1 MKQTK
6 FLLGACL
13 ALTLA
18 GCSDEVG
25 ITADQLPVSGDE
37 ITFGAAAGQFTEPTK
52 RTTYG
57 FVGNENYSNYQKL
70 AIKWVAG
77 KDQVRVY
84 CPNPSEQQWAD
95 YTVMAGT
102 SGTASDFYLQRTN
115 ENAQGV
121 RWGNDLNAEHEFY
134 SFYPLKTSNGAEISG
149 LQSDTKVRA
158 TIPTAQLSGKVTSN
172 TDPEHGRT
180 WYVVEP
186 DMSYAM
192 MVGTGTWTPGNSK
205 NITLN
210 YKPIVTVLD
219 IYVNGPDVNDA
230 AEVNYTVTG
239 VGVRSASQ
247 PIVGTFEY
255 DLAAEAG
262 SEFTYLTPESGEQ
275 DDNWA
280 YVEVAGMDG
289 SGNGQKLNPG
299 EGMNVKFFLLPQDI
313 KPNELTVYVFLSNG
327 SVLSQPLSADKNPG
341 SATPI
346 AKGEIVKVLTPKV
359 KPAETS
365 NWMSAIGN
373 DVLFAS
379 QLSLPGTK
387 HSYSYIAYKSNT
399 IFGNGEDE
407 SYNAN
412 SGIMQTY
419 QTLNISQQ
427 FDAGVRAFNIK
438 LNANPEM
445 PNYPGQP
452 CVYLGNQNV
461 TDETIEGLLDELKT
475 KLDASP
481 TEFVVLTIDF
491 VNDKLSRQDWLK
503 AVVEAIDNWS
513 SQQPPV
519 DNVNIDDGTDYNDQD
534 QDYFREVTATTTVG
548 AMRHGIGVVILVPE
562 SVDNGDG
569 NVDNQSV
576 SWTSRNVN
584 VIQNFDSSVQNTSI
598 WNASMRSQM
607 GSADIAIQNLQQ
619 VNNPSLNAYPYFIT
633 EQHVLNST
641 SMDLIEAKKTLM
653 RQLMFRSL
661 QNNVGTSADK
671 TSHLYINDLSGFC
684 VVNNDDSKGWADA
697 EWSEAYDGL
706 AGWQELH
713 WDYNGIGIGSGF
725 DATRLT
731 DYRDYANYT
740 FFTDPDHQ
748 GAVGTPPVP
757 DRPTADGQTA
767 LRITGR
773 GSTSRGQGGNAA
785 LLAQNINPEAERQI
799 RLFVNDGR
807 TPLGI
812 VFMNFAGTQTV
823 EFSGTPYTVYGE
835 TLPAL
840 IVANNFKFALATS
853 KTAQQGN

>member
-25 ITADQLPVSGDE
+25 ITADRLPVSGDE
-37 ITFGAAAGQFTEPTK
+37 IAFGATAGQFTEPAK
-52 RTTYG
+52 RTIYG
-57 FVGNENYSNYQKL
+57 VPDGEYIYNFSRLE
-70 AIKWVAG
+70 IDWVAG
-77 KDQVRVY
+77 KDQVRVF
-84 CPNPSEQQWAD
+84 CDQPSEQRWGD
-95 YTVMAGT
+95 YTVVGSEADGY
-102 SGTASDFYLQRTN
+102 YLQKN
-115 ENAQGV
+115 DENKPGV
-121 RWGNDLNAEHEFY
+121 RWGNNLTTPHTFY
-134 SFYPLKTSNGAEISG
+134 SFYPLTTSNDAEISG

-158 TIPTAQLSGKVTSN
+158 TIPTAQIAGTYHAE
-172 TDPEHGRT
+172 TDQKTNRT
-180 WYVVEP
+180 WHIIDP

-192 MVGTGTWTPGNSK
+192 MVGKGTWTPDQDK
-205 NITLN
+205 NVALT

-219 IYVNGPDVNDA
+219 VYVTGNTQTAYKVM
-230 AEVNYTVTG
+230 G
-239 VGVRSASQ
+239 VGVRSDNQ
-247 PIVGTFEY
+247 PIVGTFDY
-255 DLAAEAG
+255 DAATDQC
-262 SEFTYLTPESGEQ
+262 TYVTPESGSQ

-280 YVEVAGMDG
+280 YIETVD
-289 SGNGQKLNPG
+289 GNGNPINIAANQS
-299 EGMNVKFFLLPQDI
+299 MNVKFFLLPQDI
-313 KPNELTVYVFLSNG
+313 NSDELEVSVFLNNG
-327 SVLSQPLSADKNPG
+327 QVLRQRLSQEGQGNNLV
-341 SATPI
+341 
-346 AKGEIVKVLTPKV
+346 KGEIVKVLTPQI
-359 KPAETS
+359 KPSDVS

-387 HSYSYIAYKSNT
+387 HSYSYIAYRSNT
-399 IFGNGEDE
+399 IFGDGEDE

-438 LNANPEM
+438 LNANPEL
-445 PNYPGQP
+445 PGYPGQP
-452 CVYLGNQNV
+452 CVYLGDENV
-461 TDETIEGLLDELKT
+461 TDKTIKDLLDELKA

-491 VNDKLSRQDWLK
+491 VNDKLSRQDWLT
-503 AVVEAIDNWS
+503 AVVKAIDDWS
-513 SQQPPV
+513 SQHPV
-519 DNVNIDDGTDYNDQD
+519 DNVNIEDGTDYNDND

-548 AMRHGIGVVILVPE
+548 NMRHGIGVVILVPE
-562 SVDNGDG
+562 SVDN
-569 NVDNQSV
+569 DNGAV
-576 SWTSRNVN
+576 STISQNVN
-584 VIQNFDSSVQNTSI
+584 VVQNFNSSVQNTSI

-633 EQHVLNST
+633 EQYVLDNST

-653 RQLMFRSL
+653 RQLMFRSFG
-661 QNNVGTSADK
+661 NNTGASADK

-684 VVNNDDSKGWADA
+684 VVNNDHSKGWADA
-697 EWSEAYDGL
+697 EWSEAYDPLVGSIR
-706 AGWQELH
+706 
-713 WDYNGIGIGSGF
+713 WDDGDWDLTDGGF
-725 DATRLT
+725 GARNMT
-731 DYRDYANYT
+731 DYRTWSSYT
-740 FFTDPDHQ
+740 YFEDPQ
-748 GAVGTPPVP
+748 NPSLGTPVP
-757 DRPTADGQTA
+757 DRPTADKQTA

-773 GSTSRGQGGNAA
+773 GNTSRGQGGNAA
-785 LLAQNINPEAERQI
+785 LLAQYINPEAERQI

-812 VFMNFAGTQTV
+812 VFMNFAGTQAV
-823 EFSGTPYTVYGE
+823 EFGGTTYTVYGE

>member
-52 RTTYG
+52 RTTYD
-57 FVGNENYSNYQKL
+57 FVGEENYSNYQKL

-77 KDQVRVY
+77 QDQVRVY
-84 CPNPSEQQWAD
+84 CPNPSEQHWAD

-102 SGTASDFYLQRTN
+102 GVTASDFYLQRTN

-121 RWGNDLNAEHEFY
+121 RWGDDLNAKHEFY

-158 TIPTAQLSGKVTSN
+158 TIPTAQLSGEVTSN
-172 TDPEHGRT
+172 TDEHSGRT
-180 WYVVEP
+180 WYVIEP

-205 NITLN
+205 NVTLN

-219 IYVNGPDVNDA
+219 IYVNGPDVNDQT
-230 AEVNYTVTG
+230 EVNYTITG

-262 SEFTYLTPESGEQ
+262 NEFTYLTPEGGSQ

-280 YVEVAGMDG
+280 YVEVAGVD
-289 SGNGQKLNPG
+289 GNGQVLNRG

-313 KPNELTVYVFLSNG
+313 DPRELTVYVFLSNG
-327 SVLSQPLSADKNPG
+327 TVLSQPLSADKNQG
-341 SATPI
+341 STATI

-387 HSYSYIAYKSNT
+387 HSYSYLNYEYNDAWPWQPSNAERD
-399 IFGNGEDE
+399 NYD
-407 SYNAN
+407 AN
-412 SGIMQTY
+412 TDMMQTY
-419 QTLNISQQ
+419 QTLDIGQQ

-438 LNANPEM
+438 VYGNEGSDIYVAGSHSDRLQLDDFLN
-445 PNYPGQP
+445 
-452 CVYLGNQNV
+452 
-461 TDETIEGLLDELKT
+461 TLKQ
-475 KLDASP
+475 KLDKAR
-481 TEFVVLTIDF
+481 TEFAIVTIDF
-491 VNDKLSRQDWLK
+491 VQDDEQYTAQQWLDR
-503 AVVEAIDNWS
+503 VCTTIDNWS
-513 SQQPPV
+513 DQNPTN
-519 DNVNIDDGTDYNDQD
+519 NVGTDLDGTTDNDAEF
-534 QDYFREVTATTTVG
+534 DYFRDVTAETTVG
-548 AMRHGIGVVILVPE
+548 VMRHGIGVVIFAP
-562 SVDNGDG
+562 G
-569 NVDNQSV
+569 NQTKS
-576 SWTSRNVN
+576 STNVN
-584 VIQNFDSSVQNTSI
+584 IVNNYPTSVQQTAI
-598 WNASMRSQM
+598 WHANMWSER
-607 GSADIAIQNLQQ
+607 GNADITIQNLEQN
-619 VNNPSLNAYPYFIT
+619 NNPSLGLYPYFIT
-633 EQHVLNST
+633 EQNVLNRT
-641 SMDLIEAKKTLM
+641 DMNLIAKKKSLVTELM
-653 RQLMFRSL
+653 RESWR
-661 QNNVGTSADK
+661 NNTGSASVADK
-671 TSHLYINDLSGFC
+671 TMNLYLNDLSGFC
-684 VVNNDDSKGWADA
+684 VVNDADHESTGWADA
-697 EWSEAYDGL
+697 EWAYSYLNGTAWGHDGL
-706 AGWQELH
+706 LVP
-713 WDYNGIGIGSGF
+713 YPGF
-725 DATRLT
+725 ESMKLT
-731 DYRDYANYT
+731 DYRNYANYT

-748 GAVGTPPVP
+748 GVVGSTPVP
-757 DRPTADGQTA
+757 YSPTADNQTA

-773 GSTSRGQGGNAA
+773 GNSVVGNGGNNA
-785 LLAQNINPEAERQI
+785 LLAQEINPYAESEI
-799 RLFVNDGR
+799 RRFVNDGR

-812 VFMNFAGTQTV
+812 VYMSFAGTPTV
-823 EFSGTPYTVYGE
+823 TFNNVDYDVNGT

>member
-52 RTTYG
+52 RTVYG
-57 FVGNENYSNYQKL
+57 FVDGEDYSNYKKL

-84 CPNPSEQQWAD
+84 CPNPSEQHWAD
-95 YTVMAGT
+95 YTVMAG
-102 SGTASDFYLQRTN
+102 GTASDFYLQRTN

-121 RWGNDLNAEHEFY
+121 RWGDDLNAKHEFY
-134 SFYPLKTSNGAEISG
+134 SFYPLKTSNGASISG
-149 LQSDTKVRA
+149 LQDNSTVRA
-158 TIPTAQLSGKVTSN
+158 TIPTAQLSGEVTSN
-172 TDPEHGRT
+172 TDQGSGRT

-219 IYVNGPDVNDA
+219 IYVNGPDVNDPT
-230 AEVNYTVTG
+230 EVNYTVTG

-247 PIVGTFEY
+247 PIVGTFDY
-255 DLAAEAG
+255 DAATDQC
-262 SEFTYLTPESGEQ
+262 TYVTPESGEQ

-280 YVEVAGMDG
+280 YVEVAGS
-289 SGNGQKLNPG
+289 SGNGQKLNRG

-313 KPNELTVYVFLSNG
+313 DPSELTVYVFLSNG
-327 SVLSQPLSADKNPG
+327 SVLSQPLGTGDGNAL
-341 SATPI
+341 

-365 NWMSAIGN
+365 NWMSAIGD

-387 HSYSYIAYKSNT
+387 HSYSYLNYERNTAYPWQPSNAERNT
-399 IFGNGEDE
+399 YD
-407 SYNAN
+407 AN
-412 SGIMQTY
+412 TDMMQTY
-419 QTLNISQQ
+419 QTLDIGQQ

-438 LNANPEM
+438 VYGNTGSDIYVAGSHSSDLRLDDFLN
-445 PNYPGQP
+445 
-452 CVYLGNQNV
+452 
-461 TDETIEGLLDELKT
+461 TLKQ
-475 KLDASP
+475 KLDKAR
-481 TEFVVLTIDF
+481 TEFAIVTIDF
-491 VNDKLSRQDWLK
+491 VQDDEQYTAQQWLDRVCK
-503 AVVEAIDNWS
+503 TIDDWS
-513 SQQPPV
+513 DQNQT
-519 DNVNIDDGTDYNDQD
+519 VNTGTADDGTTDNDAET
-534 QDYFREVTATTTVG
+534 DYFRDVTAETTVG
-548 AMRHGIGVVILVPE
+548 VMRHGIGVVIFQP
-562 SVDNGDG
+562 DG
-569 NVDNQSV
+569 ATNASP
-576 SWTSRNVN
+576 NVN
-584 VIQNFDSSVQNTSI
+584 IVNNYPTSVQQTAI
-598 WNASMRSQM
+598 WHANMWSER
-607 GSADIAIQNLQQ
+607 GTADITIQNLEQN
-619 VNNPSLNAYPYFIT
+619 NNPSLGLYPYFIT
-633 EQHVLNST
+633 EQNVLNGT
-641 SMDLIEAKKTLM
+641 DMDLIAKKKSLITELM
-653 RQLMFRSL
+653 RESWR
-661 QNNVGTSADK
+661 NNTGSASVADK
-671 TSHLYINDLSGFC
+671 TYNLYLNDLSGFC
-684 VVNNDDSKGWADA
+684 VVNDADHESTGWADA
-697 EWSEAYDGL
+697 EWAYSYLNGTAWGHDGL
-706 AGWQELH
+706 LVP
-713 WDYNGIGIGSGF
+713 YPGF
-725 DATRLT
+725 ESMKLT
-731 DYRDYANYT
+731 DYRNYANYT

-748 GAVGTPPVP
+748 GVVGSTPVP
-757 DRPTADGQTA
+757 DSPTADNQTA

-773 GSTSRGQGGNAA
+773 GSSVVGNGGNNA
-785 LLAQNINPEAERQI
+785 LLAQEINPYAESEI
-799 RLFVNDGR
+799 RRFVNDGR

-812 VFMNFAGTQTV
+812 VYMSFAGTPTV
-823 EFSGTPYTVYGE
+823 DFNGTTYTVNGT

>member
-52 RTTYG
+52 RTVYG

-70 AIKWVAG
+70 AIKWVPG
-77 KDQVRVY
+77 QDQVRVY

-121 RWGNDLNAEHEFY
+121 RWGDDLDAEHKFY
-134 SFYPLKTSNGAEISG
+134 SFYPLKTSNGASISG
-149 LQSDTKVRA
+149 LQDNSTVRA
-158 TIPTAQLSGKVTSN
+158 TIPTAQLSGKVSEN

-180 WYVVEP
+180 WYVVDP

-219 IYVNGPDVNDA
+219 VYVNGPDVNDA
-230 AEVNYTVTG
+230 AEVNYTITG

-262 SEFTYLTPESGEQ
+262 NEFTYLTPESGSQ

-280 YVEVAGMDG
+280 YVEVKGVNG

-299 EGMNVKFFLLPQDI
+299 EGMNVKFFLLPQNI
-313 KPNELTVYVFLSNG
+313 EPEELTVYVFLSNG
-327 SVLSQPLSADKNPG
+327 SVLSQPLGQGDG
-341 SATPI
+341 SAL
-346 AKGEIVKVLTPKV
+346 AKGEIVKVLTPRI

-365 NWMSAIGN
+365 NWMSAIGD

-387 HSYSYIAYKSNT
+387 HSYSYLNYEYNDAWPWQPSNAERNT
-399 IFGNGEDE
+399 YD
-407 SYNAN
+407 AN
-412 SGIMQTY
+412 TDMMQTY
-419 QTLNISQQ
+419 QTLDIGQQ

-438 LNANPEM
+438 
-445 PNYPGQP
+445 
-452 CVYLGNQNV
+452 VYGNTGSDIYVAGDHSDRLQ
-461 TDETIEGLLDELKT
+461 LDDFLTTLKQ
-475 KLDASP
+475 KLDKAP
-481 TEFVVLTIDF
+481 TEFAIVTIDF
-491 VNDKLSRQDWLK
+491 VQDDNEYTTQQWLDR
-503 AVVEAIDNWS
+503 VCTTIDNWS
-513 SQQPPV
+513 EQNPA
-519 DNVNIDDGTDYNDQD
+519 NNKGTADDGTTDNDAET
-534 QDYFREVTATTTVG
+534 DYFREVTAETTVG
-548 AMRHGIGVVILVPE
+548 VMRHGIGVVIFAP
-562 SVDNGDG
+562 GD
-569 NVDNQSV
+569 QTYS
-576 SWTSRNVN
+576 STNVN
-584 VIQNFDSSVQNTSI
+584 IVNNYPTSVQQTAI
-598 WNASMRSQM
+598 WHANMWSER
-607 GSADIAIQNLQQ
+607 GTADITIQNLEQN
-619 VNNPSLNAYPYFIT
+619 NNPSLNLYPYFIT
-633 EQHVLNST
+633 EQNVLNGT
-641 SMDLIEAKKTLM
+641 DLDLIAKKKELVTELM
-653 RQLMFRSL
+653 RESWR
-661 QNNVGTSADK
+661 NNTGSSSVADK
-671 TSHLYINDLSGFC
+671 TYNLYLNDLSGFC
-684 VVNNDDSKGWADA
+684 VVNNAESTGWADA
-697 EWSEAYDGL
+697 EWADAVDYGGLAGLTWNDGL
-706 AGWQELH
+706 AGFQPGWNDIQ
-713 WDYNGIGIGSGF
+713 
-725 DATRLT
+725 LT
-731 DYRDYANYT
+731 DYRNYANYT

-748 GAVGTPPVP
+748 GTVGTPVP
-757 DRPTADGQTA
+757 DDPTEEGQTA

-773 GSTSRGQGGNAA
+773 GNTSRGQGGNNA
-785 LLAQNINPEAERQI
+785 LLAQQINPYAESEI
-799 RLFVNDGR
+799 RRFVNEGR

-812 VFMNFAGTQTV
+812 VYMSFAGTPTV
-823 EFSGTPYTVYGE
+823 TFNNVDYTVNGT

>member
-52 RTTYG
+52 RTTYD
-57 FVGNENYSNYQKL
+57 FVGDENYSNYQKL
-70 AIKWVAG
+70 AIKWVPG
-77 KDQVRVY
+77 QDQVRVY

-102 SGTASDFYLQRTN
+102 ASDFYLQRTN

-121 RWGNDLNAEHEFY
+121 RWGDDLTQEHKFY

-149 LQSDTKVRA
+149 LQRDTKVRA

-186 DMSYAM
+186 NMSYAM
-192 MVGTGTWTPGNSK
+192 MVGTGTWTPRTSK
-205 NITLN
+205 NVTLN

-230 AEVNYTVTG
+230 AEVNYTITG

-247 PIVGTFEY
+247 PIVGTFDY
-255 DLAAEAG
+255 DAATDQC
-262 SEFTYLTPESGEQ
+262 TYVTPESGEQ

-280 YVEVAGMDG
+280 YVEVAGS

-313 KPNELTVYVFLSNG
+313 DPSELTVYVFLSNG
-327 SVLSQPLSADKNPG
+327 SVLSQPLSADNSEG
-341 SATPI
+341 STATI

-365 NWMSAIGN
+365 NWMSAIGD

-387 HSYSYIAYKSNT
+387 HSYSYLCYEENT
-399 IFGNGEDE
+399 GSWWTGPINERGNYDAETQM
-407 SYNAN
+407 
-412 SGIMQTY
+412 MQTY
-419 QTLNISQQ
+419 QTLDIPTQ
-427 FDAGVRAFNIK
+427 FDRGIRAFNVKIASENGQARIYVAGQSTDYTVDNLLDALKEK
-438 LNANPEM
+438 LDKVQTEAIVLTVDFVDN
-445 PNYPGQP
+445 G
-452 CVYLGNQNV
+452 VSRQNWV
-461 TDETIEGLLDELKT
+461 TDV
-475 KLDASP
+475 A
-481 TEFVVLTIDF
+481 
-491 VNDKLSRQDWLK
+491 R
-503 AVVEAIDNWS
+503 AIDSWS
-513 SQQPPV
+513 SSAGYAN
-519 DNVNIDDGTDYNDQD
+519 DDTKDGTTENNEEK
-534 QDYFREVTATTTVG
+534 DYFREITAETTMG
-548 AMRHGIGVVILVPE
+548 AMRHGIGVVLFVPA
-562 SVDNGDG
+562 SVGNDNAPITIPS
-569 NVDNQSV
+569 N
-576 SWTSRNVN
+576 NVN
-584 VIQNFDSSVQNTSI
+584 VVDGYNTEVQNIEI
-598 WNASMRSQM
+598 WDATM
-607 GSADIAIQNLQQ
+607 GSGRGSASITIQNLEQN
-619 VNNPSLNAYPYFIT
+619 NNPTLSGDEGVGLLPYFIT
-633 EQHVLNST
+633 ERNVREGKSLN
-641 SMDLIEAKKTLM
+641 LIQTKQNLVTELM
-653 RQLMFRSL
+653 RRSL
-661 QNNVGTSADK
+661 QNNNGSTSADEK
-671 TSHLYINDLSGFC
+671 VRHLYMNDLSGFC
-684 VVNNDDSKGWADA
+684 VVNNEESTGSVEYATYTRGRANLVWNNDDWLGRS
-697 EWSEAYDGL
+697 
-706 AGWQELH
+706 
-713 WDYNGIGIGSGF
+713 F
-725 DATRLT
+725 TATDFRTLNWG
-731 DYRDYANYT
+731 NYT
-740 FFTDPDHQ
+740 YVTFSRDNPSDPSDPSAGDTWLKINTDNSVL
-748 GAVGTPPVP
+748 GK
-757 DRPTADGQTA
+757 
-767 LRITGR
+767 
-773 GSTSRGQGGNAA
+773 GGNNA
-785 LLAQNINPEAERQI
+785 LLAQYMNPYAENEI

-812 VFMNFAGTQTV
+812 VFMNFAGTQAV
-823 EFSGTPYTVYGE
+823 EFGGTTYTVYGE

>member
-25 ITADQLPVSGDE
+25 ITADRLPVSGDE
-37 ITFGAAAGQFTEPTK
+37 IAFGATAGQFTEPAK
-52 RTTYG
+52 RTIYG
-57 FVGNENYSNYQKL
+57 VPDGENLYNFSRL
-70 AIKWVAG
+70 EIDWVAD
-77 KDQVRVY
+77 KDQVRVF
-84 CPNPSEQQWAD
+84 CDQPSEQRWGD
-95 YTVMAGT
+95 YTVVGSEADGY
-102 SGTASDFYLQRTN
+102 YLQKN
-115 ENAQGV
+115 DENKPGV
-121 RWGNDLNAEHEFY
+121 RWGDNLTTPHKFY
-134 SFYPLKTSNGAEISG
+134 SFYPLTTSNGASISG
-149 LQSDTKVRA
+149 LQENSTVRA
-158 TIPTAQLSGKVTSN
+158 TIPTAQIAGTYHAESDQHT
-172 TDPEHGRT
+172 GRT
-180 WYVVEP
+180 WHIIDP

-192 MVGTGTWTPGNSK
+192 MVGTGTWTPNTEK
-205 NITLN
+205 NVALT

-219 IYVNGPDVNDA
+219 VYVTGNTMTAYKVM
-230 AEVNYTVTG
+230 G
-239 VGVRSASQ
+239 VGVRSDNQ
-247 PIVGTFEY
+247 PIVGTFDY
-255 DLAAEAG
+255 DAATDQC
-262 SEFTYLTPESGEQ
+262 TYVTPESGSQ

-280 YVEVAGMDG
+280 YIETVDDDG
-289 SGNGQKLNPG
+289 SPINIAANQS
-299 EGMNVKFFLLPQDI
+299 MNVKFFLLPQDI
-313 KPNELTVYVFLSNG
+313 NSDELEVYVFLNNG
-327 SVLSQPLSADKNPG
+327 QVLRQRLSQEGQG
-341 SATPI
+341 SNLV
-346 AKGEIVKVLTPKV
+346 KGEIVKVLTPQIKTSDV
-359 KPAETS
+359 S

-387 HSYSYIAYKSNT
+387 HSYSYIAYRSNT

-427 FDAGVRAFNIK
+427 FDAGVRAFNVK
-438 LNANPEM
+438 LNANSQIPG
-445 PNYPGQP
+445 YPGQP

-461 TDETIEGLLDELKT
+461 TDETIEGLLDELKA

-491 VNDKLSRQDWLK
+491 VNDKLSRQAWLD
-503 AVVEAIDNWS
+503 AVVKAIDDWS
-513 SQQPPV
+513 SQQGPV
-519 DNVNIDDGTDYNDQD
+519 DNVNIEDGTDYNDQD
-534 QDYFREVTATTTVG
+534 KDYFREVTATTTVG

-569 NVDNQSV
+569 NVDNQPV
-576 SWTSRNVN
+576 SWTSQNVN

-598 WNASMRSQM
+598 WNASMSSLM

-619 VNNPSLNAYPYFIT
+619 VNNPTLDAYPYFIT
-633 EQHVLNST
+633 EQHVLDNST

-653 RQLMFRSL
+653 SQLMFRSL

-697 EWSEAYDGL
+697 EKSEAYDGL
-706 AGWQELH
+706 AGLQELH
-713 WDYNGIGIGSGF
+713 WDYNGVLPGSGF
-725 DATRLT
+725 EATHLT
-731 DYRDYANYT
+731 DYRNYANYT

-748 GAVGTPPVP
+748 GAVGTPVP

-785 LLAQNINPEAERQI
+785 LLAQYINPEAERQI

-812 VFMNFAGTQTV
+812 VFMNFAGTQAV
-823 EFSGTPYTVYGE
+823 EFNGTTYTVNGT

>member
-52 RTTYG
+52 RTVYG
-57 FVGNENYSNYQKL
+57 FVDGENYSNYQKL

-84 CPNPSEQQWAD
+84 CPNQSEQQWAD
-95 YTVMAGT
+95 YTVMDG
-102 SGTASDFYLQRTN
+102 GTASDFYLQRTN

-121 RWGNDLNAEHEFY
+121 RWGNDLKAEHKFY

-149 LQSDTKVRA
+149 LQRDTKVRA

-172 TDPEHGRT
+172 IDDQGGESSGRT

-192 MVGTGTWTPGNSK
+192 MVGTGTWDPKTSTSK
-205 NITLN
+205 NVTLN

-219 IYVNGPDVNDA
+219 IYVNGPADDGS
-230 AEVNYTVTG
+230 EVNYTVTG

-247 PIVGTFEY
+247 PIVGTFDY

-262 SEFTYLTPESGEQ
+262 NEFTYLTPESGSQ

-280 YVEVAGMDG
+280 YVEVEGEDG

-313 KPNELTVYVFLSNG
+313 DPSELTVYVFLSNG

-365 NWMSAIGN
+365 NWMSAIGD

-387 HSYSYIAYKSNT
+387 HSYSYLNYEYNDAYPWRPSNA
-399 IFGNGEDE
+399 ERDA
-407 SYNAN
+407 YDAN
-412 SGIMQTY
+412 TDMMQTY
-419 QTLNISQQ
+419 QTLDIGQQ

-438 LNANPEM
+438 
-445 PNYPGQP
+445 
-452 CVYLGNQNV
+452 VYGNEDSHIYV
-461 TDETIEGLLDELKT
+461 AGSHSSALRLDNFLTTLKQ
-475 KLDASP
+475 KLDAAP
-481 TEFVVLTIDF
+481 TEFAIVTIDF
-491 VNDKLSRQDWLK
+491 VQDDKQYTAQDWLNN
-503 AVVEAIDNWS
+503 VCTTIDNWS
-513 SQQPPV
+513 DQNQT
-519 DNVNIDDGTDYNDQD
+519 DNKAADDGTTDNDLET
-534 QDYFREVTATTTVG
+534 DYFRDVTAETTVG
-548 AMRHGIGVVILVPE
+548 VMRHGIGVVIFAPGE
-562 SVDNGDG
+562 QTNS
-569 NVDNQSV
+569 SE
-576 SWTSRNVN
+576 NVN
-584 VIQNFDSSVQNTSI
+584 IVKNYPTSVQQTAI
-598 WNASMRSQM
+598 WHATM
-607 GSADIAIQNLQQ
+607 GSGRGTADITIQNLEQ
-619 VNNPSLNAYPYFIT
+619 NNSPSPSEGGLDLYPYFIT
-633 EQHVLNST
+633 EQKVLHNTPMNLIQTKKNLITELMSQSRANNGST
-641 SMDLIEAKKTLM
+641 S
-653 RQLMFRSL
+653 
-661 QNNVGTSADK
+661 VGEK
-671 TSHLYINDLSGFC
+671 TSHLYLNDLSGFC
-684 VVNNDDSKGWADA
+684 VVNNTESTGWADA
-697 EWSEAYDGL
+697 EWAYSYLNGTAWGHDGFL
-706 AGWQELH
+706 VP
-713 WDYNGIGIGSGF
+713 YPGF
-725 DATRLT
+725 ESMKLT
-731 DYRDYANYT
+731 DYRNYANYT

-748 GAVGTPPVP
+748 GVVGSTPVP
-757 DRPTADGQTA
+757 DSPTADNQTA

-773 GSTSRGQGGNAA
+773 GNSVVGNGGNNA
-785 LLAQNINPEAERQI
+785 LLAQEINPYAESEI
-799 RLFVNDGR
+799 RRFVNDGR

-812 VFMNFAGTQTV
+812 VYMSFAGTPTV
-823 EFSGTPYTVYGE
+823 DFNGTTYTVNGT

>member
-52 RTTYG
+52 RTVYG
-57 FVGNENYSNYQKL
+57 FVDGEDYSNYKKL
-70 AIKWVAG
+70 AIKWVPG
-77 KDQVRVY
+77 QDQVRVY

-121 RWGNDLNAEHEFY
+121 RWGKDLDAEHKFY
-134 SFYPLKTSNGAEISG
+134 SFYPLKTSNGASISG
-149 LQSDTKVRA
+149 LQDNSTVRA

-172 TDPEHGRT
+172 KDQGTQRT

-186 DMSYAM
+186 NMSYAM

-205 NITLN
+205 NVTLN

-230 AEVNYTVTG
+230 AEVNYTITG

-247 PIVGTFEY
+247 PIVGTFDY
-255 DLAAEAG
+255 DAATDQC
-262 SEFTYLTPESGEQ
+262 TYVTPESGEQ

-280 YVEVAGMDG
+280 YVEVAGVD
-289 SGNGQKLNPG
+289 GNGQKLNPG

-313 KPNELTVYVFLSNG
+313 KPEELTVYVFLSNG
-327 SVLSQPLSADKNPG
+327 SVLSQPLSADNSQG
-341 SATPI
+341 STDPI

-365 NWMSAIGN
+365 NWMSAIGD

-387 HSYSYIAYKSNT
+387 HSYSYLNYERNTAYPWQPSNAERDT
-399 IFGNGEDE
+399 YD
-407 SYNAN
+407 AN
-412 SGIMQTY
+412 TGMMQTY
-419 QTLNISQQ
+419 QTLDIGQQ

-438 LNANPEM
+438 VYGNTGSDIYVAGSHSSDLRLDDFLN
-445 PNYPGQP
+445 
-452 CVYLGNQNV
+452 
-461 TDETIEGLLDELKT
+461 TLKQ
-475 KLDASP
+475 KLDKAR
-481 TEFVVLTIDF
+481 TEFAIVTIDF
-491 VNDKLSRQDWLK
+491 VQDDNEYTAQVWLNR
-503 AVVEAIDNWS
+503 VCTTIDNWS
-513 SQQPPV
+513 
-519 DNVNIDDGTDYNDQD
+519 DRNHTNNTGTADDGTTDNDAET
-534 QDYFREVTATTTVG
+534 DYFRDVTAETTVG
-548 AMRHGIGVVILVPE
+548 VMRHGIGVVIFQP
-562 SVDNGDG
+562 DG
-569 NVDNQSV
+569 ATNS
-576 SWTSRNVN
+576 SPNVN
-584 VIQNFDSSVQNTSI
+584 IVNNYPTSVQQTAI
-598 WNASMRSQM
+598 WHANMWSER
-607 GSADIAIQNLQQ
+607 GNADITIQNLEQN
-619 VNNPSLNAYPYFIT
+619 NNPSLGLYPYFIT
-633 EQHVLNST
+633 EQNVLNGT
-641 SMDLIEAKKTLM
+641 DMDLIAKKKSLVTELM
-653 RQLMFRSL
+653 RESWR
-661 QNNVGTSADK
+661 NNTGSASVTDK
-671 TSHLYINDLSGFC
+671 TYNLYLNDLSGFC

-697 EWSEAYDGL
+697 EWAYQYAPFGVNTWGYEGPL
-706 AGWQELH
+706 TTLP
-713 WDYNGIGIGSGF
+713 GF
-725 DATRLT
+725 AEMHLT
-731 DYRDYANYT
+731 DYRNYANYT

-748 GAVGTPPVP
+748 GVVGSTPVP

-773 GSTSRGQGGNAA
+773 GNSVVGNGGNNA
-785 LLAQNINPEAERQI
+785 LLASQINPYAESEI
-799 RLFVNDGR
+799 RRFVNDGR

-812 VFMNFAGTQTV
+812 VYMSFAGTQTV
-823 EFSGTPYTVYGE
+823 EFNGTPYTVYGE

>member
-52 RTTYG
+52 RTVYG
-57 FVGNENYSNYQKL
+57 FVDGEDYSNYKKL

-77 KDQVRVY
+77 QDQVRVY
-84 CPNPSEQQWAD
+84 CPNESEQQWAD
-95 YTVMAGT
+95 YTVMAGTTGT

-121 RWGNDLNAEHEFY
+121 RWGNDLDAEHKFY

-149 LQSDTKVRA
+149 LQTGTKVRA

-172 TDPEHGRT
+172 KDQGTQRT

-186 DMSYAM
+186 NMSYAM

-230 AEVNYTVTG
+230 AEVNYTITG

-262 SEFTYLTPESGEQ
+262 NEFTYLTPESGEQ

-280 YVEVAGMDG
+280 YVEVEGEDE

-313 KPNELTVYVFLSNG
+313 NPSELTVYVFLSNG
-327 SVLSQPLSADKNPG
+327 SVLSQPLGTGDG
-341 SATPI
+341 SAL

-373 DVLFAS
+373 DVLFAG

-399 IFGNGEDE
+399 IFGEGEDQ

-412 SGIMQTY
+412 SDIMQTY

-427 FDAGVRAFNIK
+427 FDAGVRAFNVK
-438 LNANPEM
+438 LNANPNM
-445 PNYPGQP
+445 DNYPGQP
-452 CVYLGNQNV
+452 CVYLGDKNV
-461 TDETIEGLLDELKT
+461 TSETIKGLLDELKT

-491 VNDKLSRQDWLK
+491 VNDKLSRQAWLD
-503 AVVEAIDNWS
+503 AVVDAIDDWS
-513 SQQPPV
+513 RDQGPV
-519 DNVNIDDGTDYNDQD
+519 NNKDIEDGTDYNDND

-562 SVDNGDG
+562 SVDN
-569 NVDNQSV
+569 DNGTV
-576 SWTSRNVN
+576 STLSQNVN
-584 VIQNFDSSVQNTSI
+584 VVTNFNSSVQNTSI
-598 WNASMRSQM
+598 WNASMSSQM
-607 GSADIAIQNLQQ
+607 GNADISIQNLQQ
-619 VNNPSLNAYPYFIT
+619 VNNPSLDAYPYFIT

-653 RQLMFRSL
+653 SQLMFRSFG
-661 QNNVGTSADK
+661 NNTGASADK

-697 EWSEAYDGL
+697 EWSEA
-706 AGWQELH
+706 
-713 WDYNGIGIGSGF
+713 IGSILTRWDDGDWDLLDGGF
-725 DATRLT
+725 GARNMT
-731 DYRDYANYT
+731 DYRTYSSYT
-740 FFTDPDHQ
+740 YFEDPQNSSLGKAIPNDPSKE
-748 GAVGTPPVP
+748 GE
-757 DRPTADGQTA
+757 TA

-785 LLAQNINPEAERQI
+785 LLAQYINPEAERQI
-799 RLFVNDGR
+799 RAFVNDGR

-812 VFMNFAGTQTV
+812 VFMNFAGTQAV
-823 EFSGTPYTVYGE
+823 EFNGTPYTVYGE

>member
-52 RTTYG
+52 RTVYG
-57 FVGNENYSNYQKL
+57 FVGDENYSNYKKL
-70 AIKWVAG
+70 DIKWVPG
-77 KDQVRVY
+77 QDQVRVY

-102 SGTASDFYLQRTN
+102 PGTGGTASDFYLQRTN

-121 RWGNDLNAEHEFY
+121 RWGDDLKADHKFY
-134 SFYPLKTSNGAEISG
+134 SFYPLKTSNGASISG
-149 LQSDTKVRA
+149 LQDNSTVRA

-172 TDPEHGRT
+172 TDPNIKRT

-262 SEFTYLTPESGEQ
+262 NEFTYLTPEGGSQ

-280 YVEVAGMDG
+280 YVEVKGVDN

-313 KPNELTVYVFLSNG
+313 KPSELTVYVFLSNG
-327 SVLSQPLSADKNPG
+327 SVLSQPLGTGDGNAL
-341 SATPI
+341 
-346 AKGEIVKVLTPKV
+346 AKGEIVKVLTPRI

-365 NWMSAIGN
+365 NWMSAIGD

-387 HSYSYIAYKSNT
+387 HSYSYLNYEYNDAYPWRPSNA
-399 IFGNGEDE
+399 ERDA
-407 SYNAN
+407 YDAN
-412 SGIMQTY
+412 TGMMQTY
-419 QTLNISQQ
+419 QTLDIGQQ

-438 LNANPEM
+438 VYGNTGSDIYVAGSHSDRLRLDDFLNTLK
-445 PNYPGQP
+445 QK
-452 CVYLGNQNV
+452 
-461 TDETIEGLLDELKT
+461 LDE
-475 KLDASP
+475 AR
-481 TEFVVLTIDF
+481 TEFAIVTIDF
-491 VNDKLSRQDWLK
+491 VQDDEQYTAQDWLDR
-503 AVVEAIDNWS
+503 VCNTIDNWS
-513 SQQPPV
+513 KQNQTI
-519 DNVNIDDGTDYNDQD
+519 NTGTADGTTDNDAET
-534 QDYFREVTATTTVG
+534 DYFRDVTAETTVG
-548 AMRHGIGVVILVPE
+548 VMRHGIGVVIFQP
-562 SVDNGDG
+562 DG
-569 NVDNQSV
+569 ATNS
-576 SWTSRNVN
+576 SPNVN
-584 VIQNFDSSVQNTSI
+584 IVNNYPTSVQQTAI
-598 WNASMRSQM
+598 WHANMWSER
-607 GSADIAIQNLQQ
+607 GNADITIQNLEQN
-619 VNNPSLNAYPYFIT
+619 NNPSLGLYPYFIT
-633 EQHVLNST
+633 EQNVLNVT
-641 SMDLIEAKKTLM
+641 DMNLIEKKKALVTELM
-653 RQLMFRSL
+653 RESWR
-661 QNNVGTSADK
+661 NNTGSASVADK
-671 TSHLYINDLSGFC
+671 TYNLYLNDLSGFC
-684 VVNNDDSKGWADA
+684 VVNNTESTGWADA
-697 EWSEAYDGL
+697 EWA
-706 AGWQELH
+706 
-713 WDYNGIGIGSGF
+713 
-725 DATRLT
+725 DATDYGWPVGLTWNDGIAGYQDGWNDIKLT
-731 DYRDYANYT
+731 DYSNYAKYT

-748 GAVGTPPVP
+748 GTVGTPVP
-757 DRPTADGQTA
+757 DVPTEEGQTA

-773 GSTSRGQGGNAA
+773 GSSVVGNGGNNA
-785 LLAQNINPEAERQI
+785 LLAQEINPYAESEI
-799 RLFVNDGR
+799 RRFVNDGR

-812 VFMNFAGTQTV
+812 VYMSFAGTPTV
-823 EFSGTPYTVYGE
+823 DFNGTTYTVNGT

>member
-52 RTTYG
+52 RTVYG
-57 FVGNENYSNYQKL
+57 FVGDENYSNYKKL
-70 AIKWVAG
+70 DIKWVPG
-77 KDQVRVY
+77 QDQVRVY

-95 YTVMAGT
+95 YTVMGE
-102 SGTASDFYLQRTN
+102 TASGFYLQRTN

-121 RWGNDLNAEHEFY
+121 RWGNDLNADHKFY

-149 LQSDTKVRA
+149 LQRDTKVHA

-172 TDPEHGRT
+172 TDPNINRT

-192 MVGTGTWTPGNSK
+192 MVGTGTWTPGNPK
-205 NITLN
+205 NVTLN

-219 IYVNGPDVNDA
+219 IYVNGPADDGS
-230 AEVNYTVTG
+230 EVNYTVTG

-262 SEFTYLTPESGEQ
+262 SEFKYLTPESGSQ

-280 YVEVAGMDG
+280 YVEVAGVD
-289 SGNGQKLNPG
+289 GNGQKLNPG

-313 KPNELTVYVFLSNG
+313 DPRELTVYVFLSNG
-327 SVLSQPLSADKNPG
+327 SVLSQPLGTGDGNAL
-341 SATPI
+341 
-346 AKGEIVKVLTPKV
+346 AKGEIVKVLTPRI

-365 NWMSAIGN
+365 NWMSAIGD

-387 HSYSYIAYKSNT
+387 HSYSYLNYERNTAYPWQPSNAERNT
-399 IFGNGEDE
+399 YD
-407 SYNAN
+407 AN
-412 SGIMQTY
+412 TDMMQTY
-419 QTLNISQQ
+419 QTLDIGQQ

-438 LNANPEM
+438 VYGNTGSDIYVAGSHSSDLRLDDFLN
-445 PNYPGQP
+445 
-452 CVYLGNQNV
+452 
-461 TDETIEGLLDELKT
+461 TLKQ
-475 KLDASP
+475 KLDKAR
-481 TEFVVLTIDF
+481 TEFAIVTIDF
-491 VNDKLSRQDWLK
+491 VQDDEQYTAQDWLDR
-503 AVVEAIDNWS
+503 VCNTIDNWS
-513 SQQPPV
+513 KQNQTI
-519 DNVNIDDGTDYNDQD
+519 NTGTADDGTTDNDLET
-534 QDYFREVTATTTVG
+534 DYFRDVTAETTVG
-548 AMRHGIGVVILVPE
+548 VMRHGIGVVIFAPG
-562 SVDNGDG
+562 DQTNG
-569 NVDNQSV
+569 S
-576 SWTSRNVN
+576 TNVN
-584 VIQNFDSSVQNTSI
+584 IVKNYPTSVQQTAI
-598 WNASMRSQM
+598 WHATMRSGL
-607 GSADIAIQNLQQ
+607 GSADITIQNLEQN
-619 VNNPSLNAYPYFIT
+619 NNPSLGLYPYFIT
-633 EQHVLNST
+633 EQKVLNGTDMNLIEKKKALVTELMRESWRNNNGST
-641 SMDLIEAKKTLM
+641 S
-653 RQLMFRSL
+653 
-661 QNNVGTSADK
+661 VGEK
-671 TSHLYINDLSGFC
+671 TSHLYLNDLSGFC
-684 VVNNDDSKGWADA
+684 VVNNTESTGWADA
-697 EWSEAYDGL
+697 EWA
-706 AGWQELH
+706 
-713 WDYNGIGIGSGF
+713 
-725 DATRLT
+725 DATDYGWPVGLTWNDGIAGYQDGWNDIKLT
-731 DYRDYANYT
+731 DYRNYANYT

-748 GAVGTPPVP
+748 GTVGTPVP
-757 DRPTADGQTA
+757 EDPTAEGQTA

-773 GSTSRGQGGNAA
+773 ANSVVGNGGNNA
-785 LLAQNINPEAERQI
+785 LLASQINPYAESEI
-799 RLFVNDGR
+799 RRFVNDGR

-812 VFMNFAGTQTV
+812 VYMSFAGTPTV
-823 EFSGTPYTVYGE
+823 DFNGTTYDVNGT

>member
-52 RTTYG
+52 RTVYG
-57 FVGNENYSNYQKL
+57 FVDNENYSNYKKL
-70 AIKWVAG
+70 AINWVPG
-77 KDQVRVY
+77 QDHVRVY

-102 SGTASDFYLQRTN
+102 TGTSGTASGFYLQRTD

-121 RWGNDLNAEHEFY
+121 RWGDDLTQEHTFY
-134 SFYPLKTSNGAEISG
+134 SFYPLTTSNGASISG
-149 LQSDTKVRA
+149 LQDNSTVRA

-172 TDPEHGRT
+172 TDPNIKRT

-219 IYVNGPDVNDA
+219 VYVNGPADDGS
-230 AEVNYTVTG
+230 EVNYTVTG

-247 PIVGTFEY
+247 PIVGTFDY
-255 DLAAEAG
+255 DAATDQC
-262 SEFTYLTPESGEQ
+262 TYVTPESGSQ

-280 YVEVAGMDG
+280 YVEVAGQD
-289 SGNGQKLNPG
+289 GNGQKLNPG

-313 KPNELTVYVFLSNG
+313 NPSELTVYVSLSNG
-327 SVLSQPLSADKNPG
+327 SVLSQPLGTGDGNAL
-341 SATPI
+341 

-365 NWMSAIGN
+365 NWMSAIGD

-387 HSYSYIAYKSNT
+387 HSYSYLNYAYNDAYPWRPSNA
-399 IFGNGEDE
+399 ERDA
-407 SYNAN
+407 YDAN
-412 SGIMQTY
+412 TDMMQTY
-419 QTLNISQQ
+419 QTLDIGQQ

-438 LNANPEM
+438 VYGNPGSDI
-445 PNYPGQP
+445 YVAGSH
-452 CVYLGNQNV
+452 
-461 TDETIEGLLDELKT
+461 DERLQLDDFLTTLKQ
-475 KLDASP
+475 KLDAAP
-481 TEFVVLTIDF
+481 TEFAIVTIDF
-491 VNDKLSRQDWLK
+491 VQDDNAYTAQDWLDRVCATINKWSEQNQTDNK
-503 AVVEAIDNWS
+503 AA
-513 SQQPPV
+513 
-519 DNVNIDDGTDYNDQD
+519 DDGTTDNDAET
-534 QDYFREVTATTTVG
+534 DYFRDVTAETTVG
-548 AMRHGIGVVILVPE
+548 VMRHGIGVVIFQP
-562 SVDNGDG
+562 DG
-569 NVDNQSV
+569 ATNS
-576 SWTSRNVN
+576 SPNVN
-584 VIQNFDSSVQNTSI
+584 IVNNYPTSVQQTAI
-598 WNASMRSQM
+598 WHANMWSER
-607 GSADIAIQNLQQ
+607 GNADITIQNLEQN
-619 VNNPSLNAYPYFIT
+619 NNPSLGLYPYFIT
-633 EQHVLNST
+633 EQKVLNGT
-641 SMDLIEAKKTLM
+641 DMNLIQTKKDLITELM
-653 RQLMFRSL
+653 RESWR
-661 QNNVGTSADK
+661 NNTGSASVADK
-671 TSHLYINDLSGFC
+671 TYNLYLNDLSGFC
-684 VVNNDDSKGWADA
+684 VVNNEESTGWADA
-697 EWSEAYDGL
+697 EWAYQYAPFGVNTWGHEGPL
-706 AGWQELH
+706 TTLP
-713 WDYNGIGIGSGF
+713 GF
-725 DATRLT
+725 AEMHLT
-731 DYRDYANYT
+731 DYRDYADYT
-740 FFTDPDHQ
+740 FFDDSENPNLGTDI
-748 GAVGTPPVP
+748 P

-773 GSTSRGQGGNAA
+773 ANSVVGNGGNNA
-785 LLAQNINPEAERQI
+785 LLASQINPYAESEI
-799 RLFVNDGR
+799 RRFVNDGR

-812 VFMNFAGTQTV
+812 VYMSFAGTPTV
-823 EFSGTPYTVYGE
+823 TFNNVDYTVNGT